1 MVQIA
6 ANGIMLEYELSGPE
20 DGQPMLLIH
29 GLGAQ
34 LVRWPQGLLDRLAAA
49 GFRLIRYDSRDV
61 GLSTH
66 MDGAPVPD
74 LGEVTSAKAE
84 GRPFDLPY
92 TLSDLAAD
100 AAGLLAALGID
111 SAHVVGVSLGGMVAQ
126 VLAIEHPEC
135 VRSLCI
141 VMSQSGNPEMPGS
154 DPAAL
159 AKLAAV
165 APDPAVDREGFL
177 RHQVEL
183 NRTLGSPLY
192 PVPEAD
198 LRAFAAAAAERSY
211 YPIGSARQLVAS
223 RGAADRRADLRDL
236 DVPALVIH
244 GAEDPLIK
252 AVCGRDIA
260 DNIPGAWL
268 LVLSGMGHD
277 MPDPLHAVFTATI
290 TANADRA

>member
-1 MVQIA
+1 MARIA
-6 ANGIMLEYELSGPE
+6 ANGITLEYEVSGPD
-20 DGQPMLLIH
+20 DGQPLLLIH

-74 LGEVTSAKAE
+74 LGEVTRAKAE
-84 GRPFDLPY
+84 GRAVDLPY

-100 AAGLLAALGID
+100 AAALLAGLGVE

-126 VLAIEHPEC
+126 VLAIEHPQR
-135 VRSLCI
+135 VRSLAI

-159 AKLAAV
+159 ARLAAV
-165 APDPAVDREGFL
+165 APDPAKDPEAFL
-177 RHQVEL
+177 RHQVDL

-198 LRAFAAAAAERSY
+198 LRAFAAAAAARSY
-211 YPIGSARQLVAS
+211 YPVGSARQLAAS
-223 RGAADRRADLRDL
+223 RGAPDRRPALQRL
-236 DVPALVIH
+236 AVPALVIH
-244 GAEDPLIK
+244 GADDPLIK
-252 AVCGRDIA
+252 AVCGQDVA
-260 DNIPGAWL
+260 ANIPGAWL
-268 LVLSGMGHD
+268 LLISGMGHD
-277 MPDPLHAVFTATI
+277 LPEALHDVLAANI
-290 TANADRA
+290 AANAARA